1 MYIDNGF
8 PLVANIVAPPT
19 NHPPGY
25 PSDRTI
31 YHYFT
36 VIGYNADTRQVYV
49 ADPASFGGNQL
60 YWLTFDQLATRM
72 LRAREGAWR
81 RTRPSAAMPGQGPIR
96 NKLITTDLCAGGREC
111 SSTRRG
117 SSPS

>member
-36 VIGYNADTRQVYV
+36 VIGYNAGNRSRGDCGWQVSPQV
-49 ADPASFGGNQL
+49 SSE
-60 YWLTFDQLATRM
+60 M
-72 LRAREGAWR
+72 LG
-81 RTRPSAAMPGQGPIR
+81 
-96 NKLITTDLCAGGREC
+96 
-111 SSTRRG
+111 
-117 SSPS
+117 